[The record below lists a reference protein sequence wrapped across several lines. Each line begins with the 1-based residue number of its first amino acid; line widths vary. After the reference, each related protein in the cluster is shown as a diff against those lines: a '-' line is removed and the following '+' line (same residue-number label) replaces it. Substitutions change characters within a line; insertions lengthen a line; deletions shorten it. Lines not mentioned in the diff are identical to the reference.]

1 MDVNSGSWLFR
12 EEPLEVIKTIF
23 RRALGAETVREAR
36 LLDGGLFNTTYLVTY
51 GAGEERAVLRLG
63 PVERHRIMGF
73 EQNLMAAEAYLY
85 AVCRDIG
92 IPCPEVLAWD
102 TSRTAVD
109 RDFMITRYIPSVAMV
124 NAEMTE
130 ERRHDLCFQL
140 GAYLRRLHQ
149 VTGESFGFVSRV
161 LEGRRFDTWS
171 GAFLFEVEDIVG
183 RLEAFGGLTA
193 GEAGAVLAPFRRSR
207 ELLDQVRTPHLLHLD
222 IWAGNVL
229 LDRETLEILAV
240 IDSDRAV
247 FGDPD
252 FEFAAPWMEDPA
264 LRRGYAADSTGLS
277 TWPWTPM
284 WVWGSTTTMRCTGT
298 RRKSSWSSWTSEKCS
313 EKNVAKSGGVPELA
327 RRRFSLCLIGLPLLG
342 LEPPLLAG
350 VLVGG
355 DVVDA
360 LEHLDEVGDVLKA
373 GAAADG
379 LDGFAVG
386 EHEAGVGNA
395 HAVEVVHVG
404 DAGVALEVAAEVV
417 FAVAGHPGGLLNGD
431 LPGVVEVG
439 PDDQLLEA
447 GIFIL
452 CVDGGV
458 PVFVHM
464 PGQDVEQPQDLRQA
478 LLQGAVVPDEI
489 LDDLKN
495 LLVGGVLIQELV
507 QPAAADPQVVLYMD
521 ISVHLAKADLKHVH
535 GSIADTDAV
544 GVDGVRW
551 DHKHLPAA
559 QGITI
564 GVNHNFTTQIL
575 A

>member
-252 FEFAAPWMEDPA
+252 FEFAAPWMGGPA
-264 LRRGYAADSTGLS
+264 LRRG
-277 TWPWTPM
+277 
-284 WVWGSTTTMRCTGT
+284 
-298 RRKSSWSSWTSEKCS
+298 
-313 EKNVAKSGGVPELA
+313 
-327 RRRFSLCLIGLPLLG
+327 
-342 LEPPLLAG
+342 
-350 VLVGG
+350 
-355 DVVDA
+355 
-360 LEHLDEVGDVLKA
+360 
-373 GAAADG
+373 
-379 LDGFAVG
+379 
-386 EHEAGVGNA
+386 
-395 HAVEVVHVG
+395 
-404 DAGVALEVAAEVV
+404 
-417 FAVAGHPGGLLNGD
+417 
-431 LPGVVEVG
+431 
-439 PDDQLLEA
+439 
-447 GIFIL
+447 
-452 CVDGGV
+452 
-458 PVFVHM
+458 
-464 PGQDVEQPQDLRQA
+464 
-478 LLQGAVVPDEI
+478 
-489 LDDLKN
+489 
-495 LLVGGVLIQELV
+495 
-507 QPAAADPQVVLYMD
+507 
-521 ISVHLAKADLKHVH
+521 
-535 GSIADTDAV
+535 
-544 GVDGVRW
+544 
-551 DHKHLPAA
+551 
-559 QGITI
+559 
-564 GVNHNFTTQIL
+564 
-575 A
+575 

>member
-12 EEPLEVIKTIF
+12 EEPLEVIKAIF

-51 GAGEERAVLRLG
+51 GAGEELAVLRLG

-207 ELLDQVRTPHLLHLD
+207 ELLDQVRKPQLLHLD

-264 LRRGYAADSTGLS
+264 LRRGYGF
-277 TWPWTPM
+277 
-284 WVWGSTTTMRCTGT
+284 
-298 RRKSSWSSWTSEKCS
+298 
-313 EKNVAKSGGVPELA
+313 PEINPGDRDRLE
-327 RRRFSLCLIGLPLLG
+327 RRRLYRAFY
-342 LEPPLLAG
+342 
-350 VLVGG
+350 
-355 DVVDA
+355 
-360 LEHLDEVGDVLKA
+360 
-373 GAAADG
+373 
-379 LDGFAVG
+379 
-386 EHEAGVGNA
+386 
-395 HAVEVVHVG
+395 
-404 DAGVALEVAAEVV
+404 VALDAYV
-417 FAVAGHPGGLLNGD
+417 GLGEYNNQALYRD
-431 LPGVVEVG
+431 KKEE
-439 PDDQLLEA
+439 LLE
-447 GIFIL
+447 
-452 CVDGGV
+452 
-458 PVFVHM
+458 
-464 PGQDVEQPQDLRQA
+464 
-478 LLQGAVVPDEI
+478 LL
-489 LDDLKN
+489 
-495 LLVGGVLIQELV
+495 
-507 QPAAADPQVVLYMD
+507 D
-521 ISVHLAKADLKHVH
+521 IGKM
-535 GSIADTDAV
+535 
-544 GVDGVRW
+544 
-551 DHKHLPAA
+551 
-559 QGITI
+559 
-564 GVNHNFTTQIL
+564 
-575 A
+575 